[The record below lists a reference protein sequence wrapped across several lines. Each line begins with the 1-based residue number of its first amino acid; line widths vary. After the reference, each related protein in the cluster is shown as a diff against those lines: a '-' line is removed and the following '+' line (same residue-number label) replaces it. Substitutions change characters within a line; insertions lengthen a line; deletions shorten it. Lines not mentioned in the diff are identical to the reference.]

1 MNFAFPALLIVIYSF
16 PGIIMTNA
24 FLSFRKKVSNTSETR
39 KTPWSVQI
47 SLGTFCAIPLHY
59 VYKTF
64 LDCINFFDK
73 FPKVDF
79 EGALLLLINRYFYEI
94 QGIIES
100 VSVHSKYVV
109 LYFLT
114 IAFVGWRIGAVGDF
128 VIGIGF
134 REKFKEFLKEPQRSK
149 KSLNHG
155 NDEEK
160 LKKDP
165 HSIGNSENGIC
176 YVSMKRYTHIP
187 YTKKKIK
194 KC

>member
-16 PGIIMTNA
+16 PGIIMIRA
-24 FLSFRKKVSNTSETR
+24 FLAFHKKVSNTSETR

-79 EGALLLLINRYFYEI
+79 EGAVLLLVNRYFYEI

-114 IAFVGWRIGAVGDF
+114 IAFVGWVLGAFVGC
-128 VIGIGF
+128 VGGF
-134 REKFKEFLKEPQRSK
+134 FCREKIQRFQAVVERGNESYLYWGKLDKNSMMQTKISK
-149 KSLNHG
+149 SF
-155 NDEEK
+155 
-160 LKKDP
+160 
-165 HSIGNSENGIC
+165 
-176 YVSMKRYTHIP
+176 
-187 YTKKKIK
+187 
-194 KC
+194 